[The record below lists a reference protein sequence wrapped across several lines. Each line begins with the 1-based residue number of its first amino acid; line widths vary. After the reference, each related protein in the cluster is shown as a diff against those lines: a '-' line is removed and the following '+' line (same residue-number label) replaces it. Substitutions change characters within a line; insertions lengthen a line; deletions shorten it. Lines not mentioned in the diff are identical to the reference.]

1 MSENKE
7 NILEFNQKAD
17 MAGVF
22 VQQLNRKNQAGTYDY
37 TSGIAV
43 TLNNLPTKWVQWVL
57 DQEDL
62 WTDEIKILIYKRVSG
77 VRLGHKNNPLVWNDE
92 NTDLGL
98 STEPGFSVNYLPG
111 EIDWSDPNIAG
122 SINTSEDPEYV
133 IEEYILFDKT
143 KPVLRLQGEIDWTD
157 SRIYSPYRKIEYQ
170 PNYEKKDAIVSAA
183 AEYASLTWTN
193 DRTNSERKNK

>member
-62 WTDEIKILIYKRVSG
+62 WTDEIKILIYK
-77 VRLGHKNNPLVWNDE
+77 E
-92 NTDLGL
+92 
-98 STEPGFSVNYLPG
+98 
-111 EIDWSDPNIAG
+111 
-122 SINTSEDPEYV
+122 
-133 IEEYILFDKT
+133 
-143 KPVLRLQGEIDWTD
+143 
-157 SRIYSPYRKIEYQ
+157 
-170 PNYEKKDAIVSAA
+170 
-183 AEYASLTWTN
+183 
-193 DRTNSERKNK
+193 